1 MKQVTVISGKGGTG
15 KTSLVASL
23 AHLAQPL
30 VAADCDVD
38 AANLAIL
45 MGGLDGAH
53 QPFFSGHRVSVDL
66 RLCQGA
72 GACAEIC
79 HLDSMRLGAT
89 GKVLTDPFTCDGCGA
104 CLLVCDSGALTM
116 HENIVGVWTS
126 RPTSTGMVVHAM
138 LGVAQDNS
146 GELVTRVRQ
155 EAITVA
161 ASRGLELIIV
171 DGPPGI
177 GQPVRAAVEG
187 ADLVVAISE
196 PSSSGEHDLQ
206 RALDL
211 ARRCQVPALVVVN
224 KADLEP
230 DITRRIQ
237 ALASAAGAPVV
248 GCLDF
253 DPKVPRALARRELPM
268 GGPNL
273 APEMERIWGSI
284 QARLGQLPPAS
295 GFRNR

>member
-1 MKQVTVISGKGGTG
+1 MNQVTVISGKGGTG

-23 AHLAQPL
+23 ARLAQPL

-38 AANLAIL
+38 AANLALL

-66 RLCQGA
+66 RLCEGS
-72 GACAEIC
+72 GACMEVC
-79 HLDSMRLGAT
+79 HLESMRPGET

-104 CLLVCDSGALTM
+104 CLLVCKSGALTM
-116 HENIVGVWTS
+116 HENIVGVWTR
-126 RPTSTGMVVHAM
+126 RPTDTGVVVHAM

-155 EAITVA
+155 EALAAA
-161 ASRGLELIIV
+161 ASEGLELILV

-187 ADLVVAISE
+187 SDLVVAVSE
-196 PSSSGEHDLQ
+196 PTSSGEHDLQ

-211 ARRCQVPALVVVN
+211 AARCGVPATVVVN

-230 DITRRIQ
+230 EITARIE
-237 ALASAAGAPVV
+237 ALASATGAPVV

-253 DPKVPRALARRELPM
+253 DPEVPQALARGELPM
-268 GGPNL
+268 GVPHL
-273 APEMERIWGSI
+273 APELERIW
-284 QARLGQLPPAS
+284 ARIAKRLEG
-295 GFRNR
+295 